1 MNLHTPRS
9 MLVTGGAGFIGANF
23 VEHILRSHPEVHVTT
38 LDALTYAGSLDNL
51 AAVVNEPRH
60 DFVKGD
66 ITDRELVDEL
76 IRDRPIDTI
85 VHFAAESHVDRSI
98 SGPAAFI
105 ETNLVGT
112 FTLLEAAREAWVA
125 GGKTDGVRFHHV
137 STDEV
142 FGSLGEK
149 DPPFNERTPYSP
161 NSPYSA
167 SKAGSD
173 HLVNAY
179 HHTYGLPI
187 TMTNCSNNYGPYQ
200 HAEKLIPTV
209 IRSALS
215 EAPIPIYGK
224 GLNIRDWLYVTDH
237 CIAIEQ
243 VVWRGRVG
251 ETYLVGGRS
260 ERRNIDIA
268 REICVILDELKPRAG
283 GKYEDLLTSVTDR
296 LGHDFRYAINCSL
309 IEKELGWKPQETF
322 ASGIRKTVDWYLANP
337 DHLERHS

>member
-1 MNLHTPRS
+1 MTVHTPRS

-23 VEHILRSHPEVHVTT
+23 VEHVLRTDAEVHITT

-51 AAVVNEPRH
+51 SAVIDDPRH
-60 DFVKGD
+60 DFVNGD

-76 IRDRPIDTI
+76 IRARPIDTV

-112 FTLLEAAREAWVA
+112 FTLLEVAREAWLSN
-125 GGKTDGVRFHHV
+125 GTKNEVRFHHV

-142 FGSLGEK
+142 FGSLQEGE
-149 DPPFNERTPYSP
+149 PPFNERTPYSP

-200 HAEKLIPTV
+200 HAEKFIPTV
-209 IRSALS
+209 IRSALA
-215 EAPIPIYGK
+215 EKPIPIYGA

-237 CIAIEQ
+237 CEAIDT
-243 VVWRGRVG
+243 VLRRGRDG
-251 ETYLVGGRS
+251 QTYLIGGQS

-268 REICVILDELKPRAG
+268 TEICGILDELRPRPS
-283 GKYEDLLTSVTDR
+283 GKYAELLTSVTDR
-296 LGHDFRYAINCSL
+296 LGHDFRYAIDCSL
-309 IEKELGWKPQETF
+309 IENEFGWKQRETF
-322 ASGIRKTVDWYLANP
+322 ATGIRKTVDWYLANP
-337 DHLERHS
+337 SHFERHP

>member
-1 MNLHTPRS
+1 MNAHTPRS

-23 VEHILRSHPEVHVTT
+23 VEYVLRSDPEVRVTT

-51 AAVVNEPRH
+51 AAVVEDPRH

-105 ETNLVGT
+105 QTNLVGT

-125 GGKTDGVRFHHV
+125 NGRTEDVRFHHV

-179 HHTYGLPI
+179 HHTYGLPV

-200 HAEKLIPTV
+200 HAEKFIPTV
-209 IRSALS
+209 IRSALA
-215 EAPIPIYGK
+215 EKPIPIYGK
-224 GLNIRDWLYVTDH
+224 GVNVRDWLYVADH
-237 CIAIEQ
+237 CIAIDA
-243 VVWRGRVG
+243 VVRNGRDG
-251 ETYLVGGRS
+251 ATYLIGGQS
-260 ERRNIDIA
+260 ERRNIVAD
-268 REICVILDELKPRAG
+268 RGGAG
-283 GKYEDLLTSVTDR
+283 ME
-296 LGHDFRYAINCSL
+296 A
-309 IEKELGWKPQETF
+309 
-322 ASGIRKTVDWYLANP
+322 A
-337 DHLERHS
+337 

>member
-1 MNLHTPRS
+1 MNEHTPRS

-23 VEHILRSHPEVHVTT
+23 VEYVLRTDAVVHVTT

-51 AAVVNEPRH
+51 TQVIDDPRH

-76 IRDRPIDTI
+76 IRERPIDTV

-98 SGPAAFI
+98 TGPAAFI
-105 ETNLVGT
+105 ETNVVGT
-112 FTLLEAAREAWVA
+112 FTLLEAARDAWLSN
-125 GGKTDGVRFHHV
+125 GTRNDVRFHHV

-142 FGSLGEK
+142 FGSLKEG
-149 DPPFNERTPYSP
+149 DPPFSERTPYSP

-179 HHTYGLPI
+179 HHTYGMPV

-200 HAEKLIPTV
+200 HAEKFIPTV
-209 IRSALS
+209 IRSALA
-215 EAPIPIYGK
+215 EKPIPIYGA
-224 GLNIRDWLYVTDH
+224 GLNIRDWLYVADH
-237 CIAIEQ
+237 CEAIDT
-243 VVWRGRVG
+243 VVRRGRDG
-251 ETYLVGGRS
+251 QTYLIGGQS

-268 REICVILDELKPRAG
+268 QQICGILDEVRPRAR
-283 GKYEDLLTSVTDR
+283 GKYADLLTSVTDR
-296 LGHDFRYAINCSL
+296 LGHDFRYAI
-309 IEKELGWKPQETF
+309 
-322 ASGIRKTVDWYLANP
+322 D
-337 DHLERHS
+337 

>member
-1 MNLHTPRS
+1 MTGHSPRS

-23 VEHILRSHPEVHVTT
+23 VEHVLRTDAEVHITT

-51 AAVVNEPRH
+51 STVIDDPRH

-66 ITDRELVDEL
+66 ITDRELVEEL
-76 IRDRPIDTI
+76 IRRRPIDTV

-112 FTLLEAAREAWVA
+112 FILLEVAREAWLSNGA
-125 GGKTDGVRFHHV
+125 KNDVRFHHV

-142 FGSLGEK
+142 FGSLREG

-200 HAEKLIPTV
+200 HAEKFIPTV
-209 IRSALS
+209 IRSALA
-215 EAPIPIYGK
+215 EKPIPIYGA
-224 GLNIRDWLYVTDH
+224 GLNIRDWLYVADH
-237 CIAIEQ
+237 CEAIDT
-243 VVWRGRVG
+243 VVRRGRDG
-251 ETYLVGGRS
+251 QTYLIGGQS

-268 REICVILDELKPRAG
+268 TEICGILDELRPRAR
-283 GKYEDLLTSVTDR
+283 GKYADLLTSVTDR
-296 LGHDFRYAINCSL
+296 LGHDFRYAIDCSL
-309 IEKELGWKPQETF
+309 IENELGWKQRETF
-322 ASGIRKTVDWYLANP
+322 ATGIRKTVDWYLANP
-337 DHLERHS
+337 SHFERHL

>member
-1 MNLHTPRS
+1 

-23 VEHILRSHPEVHVTT
+23 VEYVLKSYRELRVTT

-51 AAVVNEPRH
+51 AAVADEPRH

-66 ITDRELVDEL
+66 ITDRELVDKL
-76 IRDRPIDTI
+76 IRERPIDTI

-98 SGPAAFI
+98 EGPAAFI

-112 FTLLEAAREAWVA
+112 FTLLESAREAWIA
-125 GGKTDGVRFHHV
+125 DGKTEDVRFHHV

-173 HLVNAY
+173 HLANAY
-179 HHTYGLPI
+179 HHTYGLPV

-200 HAEKLIPTV
+200 HAEKFIPTV
-209 IRSALS
+209 IRSALA
-215 EAPIPIYGK
+215 ERPIPIYGE
-224 GLNIRDWLYVTDH
+224 GRNIRDWLYVADH
-237 CIAIEQ
+237 CAAIDL
-243 VVWRGRVG
+243 VVRQGING
-251 ETYLVGGRS
+251 ETYLVGGHS

-268 REICVILDELKPRAG
+268 REICVILDERQPRAS
-283 GKYEDLLTSVTDR
+283 GKYEDLLTLVTDR
-296 LGHDFRYAINCSL
+296 LGHDFRYAINCSM
-309 IEKELGWKPQETF
+309 IEEELGWKASETF
-322 ASGIRKTVDWYLANP
+322 ASGIRKTVDWYLANL
-337 DHLERHS
+337 DHLKRHS